1 MIKVDR
7 SYPAPESLGRE
18 KKVNGSYSNP
28 DVVKQLETDF
38 DNKCYL
44 CEIKPV
50 QDPEI
55 EHLKPH
61 YRGKDIDRKF
71 DWDNLF
77 WSCGHC
83 NSIKNQRKY
92 DEDIIDCCKMD
103 PEEEVEIIWTEENV
117 ICNPRKP
124 NEQAKKT
131 AELMTEIFNK
141 KNTEMRVIKS
151 QVRFDALTE
160 EMNSLLKCLE
170 KYTHNPL
177 NRCNNRKLKAIL
189 RRKSAFASFKRD
201 YIRRNVGTYKGIELY
216 IE

>member
-7 SYPAPESLGRE
+7 SYPAPESLERE

-50 QDPEI
+50 QDPEEEI
-55 EHLKPH
+55 ET
-61 YRGKDIDRKF
+61 
-71 DWDNLF
+71 
-77 WSCGHC
+77 
-83 NSIKNQRKY
+83 
-92 DEDIIDCCKMD
+92 
-103 PEEEVEIIWTEENV
+103 IWTEENV
-117 ICNPRKP
+117 ICNPRKL

-170 KYTHNPL
+170 KYTHNPS
-177 NRCNNRKLKAIL
+177 NKCNNRKLKAIL